1 MANLGQN
8 SSYSLYAIHLPI
20 LVIPVGILLPTGRQ
34 TIGFSSLLLV
44 GGLCG
49 LATAAGWLFSACT
62 EWHTAAARRIMK
74 RLVQTRRAASS

>member
-49 LATAAGWLFSACT
+49 LATAAG
-62 EWHTAAARRIMK
+62 
-74 RLVQTRRAASS
+74 